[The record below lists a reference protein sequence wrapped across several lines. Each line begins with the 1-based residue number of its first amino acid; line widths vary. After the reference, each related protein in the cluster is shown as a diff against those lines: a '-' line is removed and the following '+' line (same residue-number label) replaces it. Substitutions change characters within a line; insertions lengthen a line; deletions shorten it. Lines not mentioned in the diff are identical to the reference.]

1 VFKESAE
8 EIASWEAESTLKE
21 GGEHHILICIW
32 CGEVFAGGRA
42 PLQHFTIQE
51 KVICN
56 ELVNLAFI
64 YIGRL
69 EQMLVQGGHGREEDS
84 LRRGIKVS
92 EGVEIAKKMMRNGG
106 GEKSDWGWLLVPFLI
121 AAAVRGMQWFTGL
134 HLKLWIGGHD
144 YPNGTRNLFSSIYDR
159 GK

>member
-1 VFKESAE
+1 
-8 EIASWEAESTLKE
+8 
-21 GGEHHILICIW
+21 
-32 CGEVFAGGRA
+32 
-42 PLQHFTIQE
+42 LQHFTIQE

-106 GEKSDWGWLLVPFLI
+106 GEKSDWG
-121 AAAVRGMQWFTGL
+121 
-134 HLKLWIGGHD
+134 
-144 YPNGTRNLFSSIYDR
+144 
-159 GK
+159 